1 MILTDSGGVQEESCI
16 LKVPCVTLRD
26 NTERPETVDVGANL
40 IAGSGENIIEC
51 AKKMMESDCEWENP
65 YGNGNAAEL
74 TLQNIV
80 TDYSTEYSN
89 IESPEQIQY

>member
-1 MILTDSGGVQEESCI
+1 MQEEACI
-16 LKVPCVTLRD
+16 FKVPCVTLRD

-40 IAGSGENIIEC
+40 IAGSGEKIIEC
-51 AKKMMESDCEWENP
+51 TRKMIESDCEWENP

-74 TLQNIV
+74 TLQNAV
-80 TDYSTEYSN
+80 TGYIIESSN